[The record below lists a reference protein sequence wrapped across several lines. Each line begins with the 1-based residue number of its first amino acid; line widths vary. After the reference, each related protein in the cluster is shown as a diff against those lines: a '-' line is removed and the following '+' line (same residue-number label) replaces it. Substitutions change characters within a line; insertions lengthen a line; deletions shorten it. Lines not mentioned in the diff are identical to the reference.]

1 MSQIISG
8 SGGYG
13 AKNGEL
19 AFSLH
24 HILSN
29 ASPSGDTLIVIW
41 EILLTRCG
49 LIILRGNLRKWKV
62 TLDLQISNP
71 PNTSERLVYSP
82 LRFQPDYPT
91 QPYSHCLLTV
101 HVFLHPGYK
110 VPQARRQREMES
122 RRKGMPWSL
131 PPGALM
137 RGREHSGHTLTS
149 QHSTTVVLI

>member
-101 HVFLHPGYK
+101 HVSLHPGYK